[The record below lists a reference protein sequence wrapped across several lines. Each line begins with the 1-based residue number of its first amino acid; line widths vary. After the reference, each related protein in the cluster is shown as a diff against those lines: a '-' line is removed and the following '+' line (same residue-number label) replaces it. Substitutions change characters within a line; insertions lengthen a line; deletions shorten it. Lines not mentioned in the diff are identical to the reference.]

1 MPSTSSPQR
10 LTPALALLPLLTTAC
25 ATPLRPPDLGDL
37 YTRAARIHDTQRNPV
52 IVIPGIL
59 GSKLVDPPTGRVV
72 WGAFA
77 GGYANPQTP
86 DGARLV
92 ALPMQTGRP
101 LRELRDDVRPAGVL
115 DRLRVDLLL
124 VPVEL
129 KAYLNILATLGVG
142 GYRDE
147 LLGTSGAVDYGND
160 HFTCFQ
166 FDYDWRRDNVENA
179 RRLHD
184 FILEKRE
191 YVHAELTRR
200 YGAPGKPVR
209 FDIVAHSMGGLV
221 TRYFLRYGGDEL
233 PDDGDVPVPA
243 WAGAEYVEKVIL
255 IGTPNAGSV
264 EALRELVDGSVI
276 APILPTYEPAV
287 LGTMPS
293 VYQLLPRPR
302 HACVVDAADGR
313 TLIGDFLDPQLWE
326 QMGWGLASP
335 RQDDV
340 LARLLPDVPD
350 PAARRAIALDHLR
363 KCLTRARRFFEAID
377 SPAPPDRPPPAH
389 LRQYLFAGDAVPT
402 DAVLAAERRGG
413 ALRVIHQAPG
423 DRTVLRSSALM
434 DERLGVQW
442 SPRLITPIEWT
453 GVQFIFADHLGL
465 TKDPAFSDNVL
476 YLLLE
481 SPHHN

>member
-1 MPSTSSPQR
+1 MPTTALPQR
-10 LTPALALLPLLTTAC
+10 LTPTLALLPLLTAAC
-25 ATPLRPPDLGDL
+25 TTPLRPPDLGDL
-37 YTRAARIHDTQRNPV
+37 YTRAAKVHDTQRNPV

-59 GSKLVDPPTGRVV
+59 GSKLVDEPTGRVV

-92 ALPMQTGRP
+92 ALPMQPGRP

-115 DRLRVDLLL
+115 DRLRVDLLFM
-124 VPVEL
+124 PVEL

-147 LLGTSGAVDYGND
+147 LLGASGAIDYGDD

-166 FDYDWRRDNVENA
+166 FDYDWRRDNAENA

-184 FILEKRE
+184 FILEKRA
-191 YVHAELTRR
+191 YVETELTRR
-200 YGAPGKPVR
+200 YGPLDQPVR
-209 FDIVAHSMGGLV
+209 FDIVAHSMGGLI
-221 TRYFLRYGGDEL
+221 TRYFLRYGGDDL
-233 PDDGDVPVPA
+233 PDDGDVPPPT
-243 WAGAEYVEKVIL
+243 WAGAELVEKVIL
-255 IGTPNAGSV
+255 VGTPNAGSV

-276 APILPTYEPAV
+276 APVLPTYPPAV

-302 HACVVDAADGR
+302 HACVVDAVDGR
-313 TLIGDFLDPQLWE
+313 TPIGDFLDPKMWE

-335 RQDDV
+335 RKDDV
-340 LARLLPDVPD
+340 LVRLLPDVAD
-350 PAARRAIALDHLR
+350 AAARRRIALDHLH
-363 KCLTRARRFFEAID
+363 KCLSRARRFFEAID
-377 SPAPPDRPPPAH
+377 SPAPPDRPPPPH
-389 LRQYLFAGDAVPT
+389 VRQYLFAGDAVPT
-402 DAVLAAERRGG
+402 DAVLAADRRTG
-413 ALRVIHQAPG
+413 ALRVIQQAPG

-434 DERLGVQW
+434 DERLGGEW
-442 SPRLITPIEWT
+442 SPRLITPIGWT
-453 GVQFIFADHLGL
+453 AVQFIFADHLGL

-476 YLLLE
+476 FLLLE
-481 SPHHN
+481 SPN